1 MSVTAVPLQP
11 VKRSYIW
18 LLWIGI
24 VAAVIAAFLLALQ
37 GDDLWSR
44 SQRAWGVKTTSS
56 GLKYLVL
63 KPGTGASPTDTDVTL
78 VEYEGRLRNGK
89 IFDKSQQPVPMPV
102 KGVVSGFSETLKLM
116 HKGEKVRVWIPA
128 SLAYGAQEQKDQQ
141 GNVVMPAN
149 SPLMFDIELKD
160 FLPQAVIEQYQR
172 QMQQMQGGGAGGMGG
187 PGGPGAPGGAGGPP
201 PGGGESLVPPP
212 GQ

>member
-1 MSVTAVPLQP
+1 MSEDDRTIPQIDAEISHYQGKIDAIKESREPSVPDSKP
-11 VKRSYIW
+11 TIFDHS
-18 LLWIGI
+18 
-24 VAAVIAAFLLALQ
+24 
-37 GDDLWSR
+37 GDAKL
-44 SQRAWGVKTTSS
+44 TS
-56 GLKYLVL
+56 
-63 KPGTGASPTDTDVTL
+63 
-78 VEYEGRLRNGK
+78 EMGK
-89 IFDKSQQPVPMPV
+89 IFDKSQQPTPMPV
-102 KGVVSGFSETLKLM
+102 KGVVPGFSETLKLM
-116 HKGEKVRVWIPA
+116 HKGEKVRVWIPS

-160 FLPQAVIEQYQR
+160 FLPQSVIEQYQR

>member
-24 VAAVIAAFLLALQ
+24 VAAVIAAFLLARQ
-37 GDDLWSR
+37 GDDFLTRNSR
-44 SQRAWGVKTTSS
+44 AFGVTTTAS
-56 GLKYLVL
+56 GLQYKVL
-63 KPGTGASPTDTDVTL
+63 APGKGPHPTDADVAL
-78 VEYEGRLRNGK
+78 INYEGKLLDGK
-89 IFDKSQQPVPMPV
+89 TFDKSQQPTPLPLRGTVP
-102 KGVVSGFSETLKLM
+102 GFNEALKLM
-116 HKGEKVRVWIPA
+116 SKGAKYRVWVPAKLGYGDKAAGPIPA
-128 SLAYGAQEQKDQQ
+128 NATL
-141 GNVVMPAN
+141 V
-149 SPLMFDIELKD
+149 FDIELVD
-160 FLPQAVIEQYQR
+160 FLPQSVIEQYQR

>member
-24 VAAVIAAFLLALQ
+24 VVIVVAAFLLARQ
-37 GDDLWSR
+37 GDDFYATT
-44 SQRAWGVKTTSS
+44 QRVFGVQTTPS
-56 GLKYLVL
+56 GLKYKVIQ
-63 KPGTGASPTDTDVTL
+63 PGKGPHPTDADVAL
-78 VEYEGRLRNGK
+78 IQYEGRGADGK
-89 IFDKSQQPVPMPV
+89 TFDKSQQPTPMPI
-102 KGVVSGFSETLKLM
+102 KGVVPGFSEALKLM
-116 HKGEKVRVWIPA
+116 SKGEKVRVWIPA
-128 SLAYGAQEQKDQQ
+128 SLGYGAQEQKDQQ
-141 GNVVMPAN
+141 GKVVIKAN
-149 SPLMFDIELKD
+149 LNLVFDIELVD

-172 QMQQMQGGGAGGMGG
+172 QMQMMNGGGAGGMGG

>member
-63 KPGTGASPTDTDVTL
+63 KPSTGPSPTDTDVTL

-89 IFDKSQQPVPMPV
+89 IFDKSQQPTPMPV
-102 KGVVSGFSETLKLM
+102 KGVVPGFSEALKLM
-116 HKGEKVRVWIPA
+116 HKNEKIRVWIPA
-128 SLAYGAQEQKDQQ
+128 NLAYGAQEQKDQQ

-160 FLPQAVIEQYQR
+160 FLPQSVVEQYQR
-172 QMQQMQGGGAGGMGG
+172 QMQMMNGGAGG
-187 PGGPGAPGGAGGPP
+187 PGGPGGAGAPGGPP
-201 PGGGESLVPPP
+201 QGGGESLVPPP

>member
-18 LLWIGI
+18 LIWIGI

-37 GDDLWSR
+37 GDGFMAR
-44 SQRAWGVKTTSS
+44 NARSS
-56 GLKYLVL
+56 GVTVTASGLQIKTLT
-63 KPGTGASPTDTDVTL
+63 PGKGPHPTDADVAL
-78 VEYEGRLRNGK
+78 INYEGKLLDGK
-89 IFDKSQQPVPMPV
+89 TFDKSQQPTPMPI
-102 KGVVSGFSETLKLM
+102 KGVVPGFSEALKLM
-116 HKGEKVRVWIPA
+116 QKGGKYRIWIPA
-128 SLAYGAQEQKDQQ
+128 NLGYGDKAN
-141 GNVVMPAN
+141 GPIPAN
-149 SPLMFDIELKD
+149 STLAFDVEMID

-172 QMQQMQGGGAGGMGG
+172 QMQMMGGNGAGGMGG
-187 PGGPGAPGGAGGPP
+187 PGGPGGPGAGGPP

>member
-24 VAAVIAAFLLALQ
+24 VAAVIAAFLLARQ
-37 GDDLWSR
+37 GDDFMTR
-44 SQRAWGVKTTSS
+44 NARAFGVTTTAS
-56 GLKYLVL
+56 GLQYKVIT
-63 KPGTGASPTDTDVTL
+63 PGKGPHPTDSDVAL
-78 VEYEGRLRNGK
+78 INYEGKLLDGK
-89 IFDKSQQPVPMPV
+89 TFDKSQQPTPMPI
-102 KGVVSGFSETLKLM
+102 KGVVPGFSEALKLM
-116 HKGEKVRVWIPA
+116 SKGAKYRIWIPA
-128 SLAYGAQEQKDQQ
+128 KLGYGDKGA
-141 GNVVMPAN
+141 GPIPAN
-149 SPLMFDIELKD
+149 SNLVFDIEMVD

-172 QMQQMQGGGAGGMGG
+172 QMQMMNGGGGAGGMGG
-187 PGGPGAPGGAGGPP
+187 PGGPGGAPGGAGGPP